1 MDSNFTWLYLL
12 IFLIPLTRVIPRIIR
27 QRRMKKDSTNQTFQ
41 KERFESSLHESIQ
54 KSPESARPQTK
65 DMLVLGEL
73 YRGTR
78 TFESI
83 KKNTGFSND
92 ELNSILEDLEKQDM
106 MRVEQKNGILGSK
119 IEIYATEKGF
129 KKYLS

>member
-1 MDSNFTWLYLL
+1 
-12 IFLIPLTRVIPRIIR
+12 
-27 QRRMKKDSTNQTFQ
+27 MKKDSTNQTFQ

-73 YRGTR
+73 YRGAR